1 VVFYSITHWLQNNI
15 LINTFGQLLCRAVI
29 IILKSIVFF
38 MQKRVNFNMAI
49 ECHALLKQL
58 CAYKRVTVSAYIYDV
73 IAKDFAEMVKND
85 PIVKEMLLASDYP
98 ESSRAHALKVKIMT
112 EA

>member
-1 VVFYSITHWLQNNI
+1 
-15 LINTFGQLLCRAVI
+15 
-29 IILKSIVFF
+29 

-85 PIVKEMLLASDYP
+85 PIVKEMLLANDFP
-98 ESSRAHALKVKIMT
+98 ESSRAHALKVQILT